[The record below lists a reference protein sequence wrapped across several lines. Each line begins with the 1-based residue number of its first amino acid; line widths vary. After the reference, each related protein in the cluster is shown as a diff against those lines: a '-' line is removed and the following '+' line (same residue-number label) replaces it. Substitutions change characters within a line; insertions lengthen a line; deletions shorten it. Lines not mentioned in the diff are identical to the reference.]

1 MVISRS
7 PEISDRK
14 SSQEGND
21 HFLAIYSDFPPFRAV
36 IHILPIL
43 LSFFV
48 YLFDPVHPAEG
59 IVSPRRT
66 KGVFIR
72 KTDVRAQEITFSMA
86 GKGEFAKKETMLIR
100 KGEGGLKIST
110 DHATDGHACI
120 QRLDELMK

>member
-14 SSQEGND
+14 SSQEGNE

-43 LSFFV
+43 LF
-48 YLFDPVHPAEG
+48 LFICSIPSIPAKALCRPG
-59 IVSPRRT
+59 GQRGFSLGDGCPRARNHFLN
-66 KGVFIR
+66 G
-72 KTDVRAQEITFSMA
+72 
-86 GKGEFAKKETMLIR
+86 R
-100 KGEGGLKIST
+100 KGGICQEKDNVNSDRGGKRLKIST

-120 QRLDELMK
+120 QRLDE